1 MHFVS
6 HYLPN
11 GKFCTEYETK
21 CLIIPYRELCKSPS
35 PLEDLHNYK
44 VILPDYKV
52 KQSRFFLG
60 TEPRLFLH
68 PIPVP
73 TQA

>member
-6 HYLPN
+6 HNLPI
-11 GKFCTEYETK
+11 GKFCSEYETK
-21 CLIIPYRELCKSPS
+21 WLIIPYRELCKSPS

-52 KQSRFFLG
+52 
-60 TEPRLFLH
+60 
-68 PIPVP
+68 
-73 TQA
+73 